1 MAKKLGESNDQ
12 RTAAA
17 AAKAAAHQQQQQ
29 QQPQNQQP
37 SQSQYPQQP
46 PTAPTLPTIDN
57 VVSFL
62 INDVETVSG
71 ESKHIIENS
80 KELERIVLETHP
92 VAGSYRICEKSV
104 SAAEFESIIRFFES
118 NIIKFQSLDDA
129 LRKMEFGKRFVC
141 PKLVQRCVK
150 DIDSRLT
157 YANVI
162 TVYRTIRYHVA
173 PATPAKKP
181 MDKRTPDECL
191 EALLYNVLQF
201 IDMNADVVLQGE
213 EILDANLTFAE
224 LEMILRR
231 DTLITSEVVI
241 YNLLAHWSRK
251 ECEKRHLEITADNR
265 RRVLGPL
272 SYLLRLVYTFINWK

>member
-1 MAKKLGESNDQ
+1 MAKKLGEPNDQ
-12 RTAAA
+12 RSAAVGAGA
-17 AAKAAAHQQQQQ
+17 ASAHHQQQQQ
-29 QQPQNQQP
+29 Q
-37 SQSQYPQQP
+37 SSSHSQYQQQP
-46 PTAPTLPTIDN
+46 PPSAPTLPTIDN

-80 KELERIVLETHP
+80 KELERIILETHP
-92 VAGSYRICEKSV
+92 VAGSYRISEKSV

-251 ECEKRHLEITADNR
+251 ECEKRHLDVTADNR

-272 SYLLRLVYTFINWK
+272 SYLLRFAKNSLIP